1 MQDCKMVGV
10 LEIDE
15 TITRRLTYDNL
26 DRLDTVLFNNT
37 VSRMEFDM
45 DGNMMR
51 RTSQGTVLFKNASVD
66 SQVRPHAV
74 TGAEV
79 NSAMLPEEQTVL
91 YTMHDKVK
99 RIEQG
104 DDYLSID
111 YGYDRQRI
119 GITEWIEADLAS
131 THKLYVGS
139 CEFNRGL
146 SREQRL
152 TYISGPLGVFAVYE
166 QLGEL
171 YKGGGDSDDSDD
183 DGGDEDSFTGALYY
197 LHRDHLGSV
206 TTITNSSGAIV
217 QELSYDA
224 WGNLRNP
231 YTWSG
236 SFTGTP
242 KFDRGFTG
250 HEHHS
255 HFGLINMNGR
265 MYDPLMCSFLSVDT
279 YVQDPGNAQNFN
291 RYAYCLNNP
300 LKYVDPSGEF
310 IWVIPNIGYS
320 KDGGLSF
327 GLTFAVGLP
336 GLWSAQASVGYATG
350 SQSIYGSV
358 GATFAG
364 VTAYASAG
372 YSFQNEQV
380 SASLGITAGLSPYSG
395 VPVSTNFLTVGASC
409 DFTFSKTGGTDVSF
423 TGQLSAWSYNSSSK
437 DWHYNPSVSVMVFP
451 EHTTNFFRGQG
462 FRSNDKVLQRFVSNN
477 QHQQALNYFGF
488 EGKYDANCP
497 DPGYTDR
504 IGLTI
509 TYGDQAFANGYDYLY
524 LTADHEQ
531 KHLANFRSNKYEGFD
546 GPLDD
551 ITHAEEEWST
561 YMYNYKRHGLYPR
574 HGINLRDR
582 VEKEGIGA
590 GVYDIITVCPNGCST
605 TTGFAPKWWHFVYY
619 IPRLY

>member
-1 MQDCKMVGV
+1 MT
-10 LEIDE
+10 E
-15 TITRRLTYDNL
+15 TFKYDNL

-37 VSRMEFDM
+37 VSRMEYDT
-45 DGNMMR
+45 DGNMTR
-51 RTSQGTVLFKNASVD
+51 RTSQGVVVFKNASVD
-66 SQVRPHAV
+66 SQARPHAV

-79 NSAMLPEEQTVL
+79 NSAMLPDAQTVL

-104 DDYLSID
+104 DDYLAID

-119 GITEWIEADLAS
+119 GMSEWIAANQA
-131 THKLYVGS
+131 TTRKLYVGS

-146 SREQRL
+146 NREQRL

-265 MYDPLMCSFLSVDT
+265 MYDPLMCSFLSVDN
-279 YVQDPGNAQNFN
+279 YVQAPDFSQSFN

-300 LKYVDPSGEF
+300 LRYVDPSGEF
-310 IWVIPNIGYS
+310 VITTGVIIAAAAIIGAGIGTYQGYKTAVS
-320 KDGGLSF
+320 QGLTSWDMAGKMVLGGLI
-327 GLTFAVGLP
+327 GA
-336 GLWSAQASVGYATG
+336 AS
-350 SQSIYGSV
+350 
-358 GATFAG
+358 GA
-364 VTAYASAG
+364 ASAG
-372 YSFQNEQV
+372 VGVAVGGAVAAAGIGGFWGGCITGGVSGFVGGGINGYGMSRLAGNTIEQSLTTSITSGLIGMGTGALLGGVSSGIASSIKGNNFWNGKALPTPRPAVEPLPELTPKSAQSITSDKLSMTPIEEGNYTVQVTIEGEYSVYYGKNSEEAV
-380 SASLGITAGLSPYSG
+380 KYVGITKRNPEIRWAEHLASNTERNTLEYHLVQEATGLTKNQARIIEQQYINLYG
-395 VPVSTNFLTVGASC
+395 LEKNG
-409 DFTFSKTGGTDVSF
+409 
-423 TGQLSAWSYNSSSK
+423 GQLLNQINSIA
-437 DWHYNPSVSVMVFP
+437 PSRWNSF
-451 EHTTNFFRGQG
+451 NI
-462 FRSNDKVLQRFVSNN
+462 
-477 QHQQALNYFGF
+477 
-488 EGKYDANCP
+488 
-497 DPGYTDR
+497 R
-504 IGLTI
+504 IDVI
-509 TYGDQAFANGYDYLY
+509 Q
-524 LTADHEQ
+524 
-531 KHLANFRSNKYEGFD
+531 
-546 GPLDD
+546 
-551 ITHAEEEWST
+551 
-561 YMYNYKRHGLYPR
+561 
-574 HGINLRDR
+574 
-582 VEKEGIGA
+582 V
-590 GVYDIITVCPNGCST
+590 
-605 TTGFAPKWWHFVYY
+605 PKL
-619 IPRLY
+619 P